1 MHKAGIGRRLTDD
14 AMKDRSLVMHGHV
27 GRLGG
32 ALFSSTKCPET
43 TTISKEVDQLATLTS
58 HTELDWKRNF
68 SLFYRLGYSVGV
80 EFEHDPLRCRR
91 ADGDV
96 HERSLGW
103 HFDGL
108 DSTEIYNQLQGLM
121 IFCLSME
128 TLDVVTLIATSCKLL
143 YLHLQV
149 TLSLHSKHR
158 KRIKSNLFQN
168 FDFMR
173 FRNRNQVSERII
185 KRLDNR

>member
-1 MHKAGIGRRLTDD
+1 MRGFDTVSQLERRSSLQMHKAGIRGRLTDD
-14 AMKDRSLVMHGHV
+14 AMKDRSLVMHGHI

-32 ALFSSTKCPET
+32 ALFSSTQCPET
-43 TTISKEVDQLATLTS
+43 AIISKEVIQLATLNRTGLS
-58 HTELDWKRNF
+58 RRKEF

-149 TLSLHSKHR
+149 TLSLPFATLKTHKSK
-158 KRIKSNLFQN
+158 LF
-168 FDFMR
+168 
-173 FRNRNQVSERII
+173 
-185 KRLDNR
+185 